1 MRRKTG
7 IGWIEM
13 PSAAVSCRTE
23 LCYPFCRKHGRHQ
36 AVKRRDFIT
45 LLGGAAATWS
55 LAGRAQPSAMLV
67 VGRG

>member
-45 LLGGAAATWS
+45 LLGGAAAAIS
-55 LAGRAQPSAMLV
+55 DPH
-67 VGRG
+67 